1 METHR
6 ITVCGLSCYCN
17 PLLRAHETCYD
28 PSSPVKGGRFPE
40 KTLKRSTIDFP
51 ISLSFPLRFSKEEI
65 KETEGRKWPLS
76 CDLTASHL
84 ELSAAKG
91 DLFSEVIR

>member
-1 METHR
+1 M
-6 ITVCGLSCYCN
+6 GLLYVASHATAN
-17 PLLRAHETCYD
+17 PLPRTHGTCYDD
-28 PSSPVKGGRFPE
+28 PSSPVKGGMFPE

-51 ISLSFPLRFSKEEI
+51 ISLSSPLRFSKEEI

-84 ELSAAKG
+84 ELGAPKG